1 MKLTPS
7 NETRDKIH
15 QVLELEDIVVFAI
28 PRYRGIAVGVITKL
42 YPKSADIKYS
52 GGNASAYKVH
62 TSNVLKI
69 NDQMMIAKEQNPE
82 FFI

>member
-28 PRYRGIAVGVITKL
+28 PRYRGIAVGIITKL

-52 GGNASAYKVH
+52 CGIAYKVH
-62 TSNVLKI
+62 TSNVIKI
-69 NDQMMIAKEQNPE
+69 NEQMHVAKEQNPE